1 MFGSIMAEQVG
12 GMPSPGAGEYLEQAM
27 AWSDEVRA
35 RWRVALDLLYGDDAR
50 QRLDVYR
57 PPAGAAGGSLAPVLL
72 FFYHH
77 GAGRIPPGLG
87 ETVDHCVVGH
97 GLDSACRV
105 SYRLGRIIMPW
116 YPCG

>member
-1 MFGSIMAEQVG
+1 MAEQVG
-12 GMPSPGAGEYLEQAM
+12 GMPLPSPGAGEYLERAM
-27 AWSDEVRA
+27 ALSDEVRA
-35 RWRVALDLLYGDDAR
+35 RWQVALDLPYGGDAR

-57 PPAGAAGGSLAPVLL
+57 PPAGVFGGGLAPVLL

-77 GAGRIPPGLG
+77 GEGRIPPGLA

-97 GLDSACRV
+97 GLDLAHRV
-105 SYRLGRIIMPW
+105 SYTLGRVIMPW